1 MKAILVYTT
10 LDSLKD
16 AEELAGRL
24 VEEKLAGCAN
34 IYAGNSSFYRW
45 EGKVCRGAEVALILK
60 TKEELWEP
68 IRDRIATLHPYK
80 CPAILALP
88 IKMGHEPYL
97 QWLYGATL

>member
-16 AEELAGRL
+16 AEALAGTL
-24 VEEKLAGCAN
+24 VEERLAGCAN

-45 EGKVCRGAEVALILK
+45 EGEVRRGAEVALILK
-60 TKEELWEP
+60 TRVELWEK
-68 IRDRIATLHPYK
+68 IRDRIAALHPYK

-88 IKMGHEPYL
+88 VQMGHEPYL
-97 QWLYGATL
+97 QWLHDATV